1 MTTTSSPSST
11 STKRTDTT
19 KSKNRI
25 LTIVSMVIIGA
36 GIIWAASILF
46 DLRGENFTDN
56 AQIDGYINSVAARVQ
71 GYIKEIRFHANQ
83 RVKKGDT
90 LAILVDDEFKIKV
103 RQAEAD
109 LENAVATLAVQ
120 ELAYRIAVANSATQ
134 LASIG
139 AAKANF
145 TKADKD
151 YERFSNMYKDSAVTR
166 NNYDAAMAMKESAS
180 SNYDAVQK
188 QQTATK
194 LTAAQMMKNIE
205 TVKANIK
212 RKEADLDFARLQLS
226 YCTILAPFDGVCG
239 ERVIQEGQLINAG
252 QNLVS
257 LVVSDDIWVTAN
269 FKEIQIEN
277 LSVGKNVKIKVDAF
291 EDKTFEGVIS
301 SFSPASGAKFSMVPP
316 DNSTG
321 NFIKIIQRIPVRID
335 FTTDKSELHDLRPG
349 MNVSI
354 YLNK

>member
-1 MTTTSSPSST
+1 MTTPSAPGA
-11 STKRTDTT
+11 DTN

-25 LTIVSMVIIGA
+25 LTVISIIIIGA
-36 GIIWAASILF
+36 GILWAISLLF
-46 DLRGENFTDN
+46 NLRGGSYTDN
-56 AQIDGYINSVAARVQ
+56 AQIDGPINSVVARVQ
-71 GYIKEIRFHANQ
+71 GYIKKIHFDANQ
-83 RVKKGDT
+83 AVKKGDT
-90 LAILVDDEFKIKV
+90 LAVLVDDEFKIKV

-109 LENAVATLAVQ
+109 VENAVASLGVQ
-120 ELAYRIAVANSATQ
+120 ELSYRIALANSATQ

-139 AAKANF
+139 AAKASF

-151 YERFSNMYKDSAVTR
+151 YARFSNMFKDSAVTR
-166 NNYDAAMAMKESAS
+166 NNFEAAEATKESAS
-180 SNYDAVQK
+180 ANYDAVQK
-188 QQTATK
+188 QQTATR
-194 LTAAQMMKNIE
+194 LTVDQMLKNIE

-226 YCTILAPFDGVCG
+226 YCNIIAPFDGVCG
-239 ERVIQEGQLINAG
+239 ERAVQEGQLINAG

-257 LVVSDDIWVTAN
+257 LVVSNDIWVTAN
-269 FKEIQIEN
+269 FKEIQMEELAI
-277 LSVGKNVKIKVDAF
+277 GKKVKIQVDAF
-291 EDKTFEGVIS
+291 EDKSFEGVIT

-321 NFIKIIQRIPVRID
+321 NFVKIIQRIPVRID
-335 FTTDKSELHDLRPG
+335 FTTDKNALKELRPG

>member
-1 MTTTSSPSST
+1 MTPSPSTQSD
-11 STKRTDTT
+11 DTN

-25 LTIVSMVIIGA
+25 LTVISVIIIGA
-36 GIIWAASILF
+36 GIIWAASLLF
-46 DLRGENFTDN
+46 NLRGENFTDN
-56 AQIDGYINSVAARVQ
+56 AQIDGNINSVAARVQ
-71 GYIKEIRFHANQ
+71 GYIKEIHFDANQ
-83 RVKKGDT
+83 TVKKGDT

-109 LENAVATLAVQ
+109 LESAIAALSVQ
-120 ELAYRIAVANSATQ
+120 DLAYKIALANSAAQ

-139 AAKANF
+139 AAKASF
-145 TKADKD
+145 TKAAKD
-151 YERFSNMYKDSAVTR
+151 YDRFSNMFKDSAITR
-166 NNYDAAMAMKESAS
+166 NNFDAALASKESAS
-180 SNYDAVQK
+180 SNYEAVQK

-194 LTAAQMMKNIE
+194 LTVEQMLKSLE
-205 TVKANIK
+205 TAKANIK

-226 YCTILAPFDGVCG
+226 YCTIIAPFDGECG
-239 ERVIQEGQLINAG
+239 ERTVQEGQLINAG

-257 LVVSDDIWVTAN
+257 LVVSNDIWVTAN
-269 FKEIQIEN
+269 FKEIQMEELAI
-277 LSVGKNVKIKVDAF
+277 GKKVKIKVDAF

-321 NFIKIIQRIPVRID
+321 NFVKIIQRIPVRID
-335 FTTDKSELHDLRPG
+335 FTTDKNELKQLKPG